1 MHLNTISNGL
11 GSQSIALLV
20 LAGRGE
26 IGKIDLAIT
35 ADTGSENDCMR
46 NDGIRTT
53 SKEYFHDVV
62 APLGR
67 KFGIDVAF
75 VRAKYKTG
83 DDLPPVQSVLEEG
96 VVRNVPM
103 FGSQGGRYRQ
113 TCTDK
118 WKIRA
123 IKQEGRRR
131 GAKTMRSAIGLHCDE
146 IRRVKGRK
154 IGNENGFNIFQSG
167 IERKKHGWLPWK
179 WMTHWYP
186 LIDLGYTR
194 EMCRE
199 LLRSE
204 GIPFLL
210 STECDCC
217 PHKNGPRWKAMSE
230 SKINEIAAIEEK
242 FGGKFFFTDKRIPLK
257 QAIELMP
264 DGDDDFGCQNDVCGV

>member
-1 MHLNTISNGL
+1 MHLSTISNGL
-11 GSQSIALLV
+11 GSQSIALLI

-26 IGKIDLAIT
+26 LGKIDVAIT

-46 NDGIRTT
+46 SDGVRTT
-53 SKEYFHDVV
+53 SRDYFNDVV
-62 APLGR
+62 VPLGA
-67 KFGIDVAF
+67 KYGIDVVF

-83 DDLPPVQSVLEEG
+83 LDLPPVHYELEEG
-96 VVRNVPM
+96 LVRNVPM
-103 FGSQGGRYRQ
+103 FGSNGGRYRQ

-131 GAKTMRSAIGLHCDE
+131 GAKTMRSAIGLHYDE
-146 IRRVKGRK
+146 TRRVKGRK
-154 IGNENGFNIFQSG
+154 IGKENGFNIFQSG
-167 IERKKHGWLPWK
+167 IERKKEGWLPWK

-186 LIDLGYTR
+186 LIDLKYTR
-194 EMCRE
+194 AMCRE
-199 LLRSE
+199 LLRLE

-230 SKINEIAAIEEK
+230 STINKMADIEAK
-242 FGGKFFFTDKRIPLK
+242 FDGKFFFTSKRIPLRL
-257 QAIELMP
+257 AIEQMP
-264 DGDDDFGCQNDVCGV
+264 DGDEDFGCQNDLCGV